1 MSIKLAIVYY
11 SSTGTNYQLAQW
23 AAQAGREAGAEV
35 KVLKVPELA
44 PPTVI
49 EQNSAWKAHLEATRD
64 VPTVSIEDL
73 EWADAILFST
83 PTRFGNMASQMKQFL
98 DTTGGLW
105 ARGKTVNK
113 VVSAMTSAQNPHGG
127 QEATLLSLYTTM
139 YHWGAIVVTPGYTD
153 ASVFM
158 AGGNPYGTSVTVNQ
172 EGKMIE
178 EVEPAVKHQTKR
190 LLTVASWVKKG
201 LELSM

>member
-1 MSIKLAIVYY
+1 MSVKLAIVYY

-23 AAQAGREAGAEV
+23 AAEAGKEAGAEV

-44 PPTVI
+44 PPAAI
-49 EQNSAWKAHLEATRD
+49 EQNPAWKAHLEATRD
-64 VPTVSIEDL
+64 VPTATTDDL
-73 EWADAILFST
+73 EWADAILFSV

-105 ARGKTVNK
+105 AQGKTVNK

-127 QEATLLSLYTTM
+127 QEATILSLYTTM

-153 ASVFM
+153 SSIFA
-158 AGGNPYGTSVTVNQ
+158 AGGNPYGTSVSVDQN
-172 EGKMIE
+172 GKIIE
-178 EVEPAVKHQTKR
+178 DVEQAVKHQTKR
-190 LLTVASWVKKG
+190 LLTVAEWVKKG
-201 LELSM
+201 MGK